1 MSLIA
6 LGSVITSPYQAIPTA
21 YRLCCVGIGDSDV
34 QGLGL
39 SSLSATDFHSY
50 LVGRRFRMGPG
61 KWRGWSRTLL
71 AGQAGVFGPVGDRY
85 VRLDIARSIESYF
98 PQCGPATY
106 SYSSPRSECWSSMGK
121 TRRFTGLASPLA
133 TLTYSRSR
141 WRPCMIRASIT
152 PGMARTRLNRSSE
165 SM

>member
-71 AGQAGVFGPVGDRY
+71 AGQRGVLGPVGDRY
-85 VRLDIARSIESYF
+85 VRPDIARAMASYF
-98 PQCGPATY
+98 PQCGRAT
-106 SYSSPRSECWSSMGK
+106 SSCRRPRPGYSSMLG
-121 TRRFTGLASPLA
+121 GH
-133 TLTYSRSR
+133 
-141 WRPCMIRASIT
+141 IV
-152 PGMARTRLNRSSE
+152 
-165 SM
+165 